1 MITKIIF
8 LTIIVCAFAG
18 MARETVIGKN
28 SRERR
33 EDKTKGHLL
42 AEPLFTT
49 AKKRNETSGI
59 GVNTYLWKASLETV
73 SFLPKKSI
81 DPFGGTIV
89 TEWYSAPETPN
100 ERLKIE
106 IIITARSLSTEG
118 VKVSIFREQKNKRG
132 EWGSAPLDPE
142 TAIKFE
148 ETILSRARELKVAEE
163 IE

>member
-1 MITKIIF
+1 MIKRIIF
-8 LTIIVCAFAG
+8 LAILMCASFS
-18 MARETVIGKN
+18 MARESVIGKN

-49 AKKRNETSGI
+49 SKKRNETSGI

-89 TEWYSAPETPN
+89 TEWYSAPETPH

-106 IIITARSLSTEG
+106 IIITGRSLIADG
-118 VKVSIFREQKNKRG
+118 VKVSIFREQKNNRG
-132 EWGSAPLDPE
+132 EWVSAPLDPE